1 MTDPAADFSHEI
13 LDRFNRIV
21 KSKKPSQ
28 GNSPKAAYSR
38 AVTRQF
44 DEQQLVS
51 NVELTERVHQLEAK
65 LQRRDLTI
73 ANLRREAALAMLQ
86 TVDQTR
92 VDGGT
97 TRVVDRVVDNESR
110 INRCED
116 EITRLKIDQE
126 DKMNEIAVLKK
137 QLLMTGVKAQ
147 NRVNTLENDN
157 FNLQEKLRVCVAE
170 NKQKSVYLSGKDNL
184 LEQLNEMIRKR
195 DEKYLEAEEKFANLM
210 VQHENAEQENLTLM
224 STVFELNNQVNA
236 LKEKYKDQSDRFS
249 TVLLDQQQTQ
259 STLNTWKQEYTS
271 LVER

>member
-38 AVTRQF
+38 GVTRQF

-195 DEKYLEAEEKFANLM
+195 DEKYIEAEEKFANLM

-249 TVLLDQQQTQ
+249 TVLLDQQHTQ